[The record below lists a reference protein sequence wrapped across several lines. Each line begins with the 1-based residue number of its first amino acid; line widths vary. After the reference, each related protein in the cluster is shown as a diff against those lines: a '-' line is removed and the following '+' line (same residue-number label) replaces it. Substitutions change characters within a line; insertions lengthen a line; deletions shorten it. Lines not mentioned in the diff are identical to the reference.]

1 MSAHLAMSSSDRV
14 DVLLPEPTSDA
25 PLLWRHHPTPAAQ
38 CPIVA
43 VVFHHEPGLGRTLP
57 TPRDRRPTYGEGD
70 ASAALN
76 DVQHFPPGHQVGE
89 ALRCH

>member
-1 MSAHLAMSSSDRV
+1 MSVHLATSSSDRA
-14 DVLLPEPTSDA
+14 DVPLPEPNSDA

-57 TPRDRRPTYGEGD
+57 TYGEGD
-70 ASAALN
+70 ASAALD